1 MVLRL
6 KRGVDLGRRSWS
18 DSFKQV
24 HRGAHLVGP
33 YAAAFR
39 RQSDIRE
46 ALVGEEASEDFE

>member
-6 KRGVDLGRRSWS
+6 KRGVDLGRQSWS